1 MKQKV
6 LILGIGVLLGV
17 GVFYLLNNRGKTS
30 EDSYGGEPADSLH
43 EDEAGPA
50 NRDALPRRAQTPRAA
65 ELAVRP
71 AATKAAPPPL
81 SAWDQLA
88 QRYGVEK
95 TTLSS
100 KITSNLTTVINDGIQ
115 LANSAARA
123 GGSASIAE
131 AASKEMLRNASGQLG
146 LTEEQR
152 QQATAVLESAVNKRV
167 AAVEDLT
174 HAMSAEPE
182 RIMEMLLAGDALARN
197 QITQEEYDR
206 LTWQTRT
213 MLQQVGGYV
222 AGRPGQNPDPQVLF
236 DPETTAQLNAILT
249 PDQQV
254 KLAEMT
260 AAFAQE
266 VQNRQAS
273 RNRSGLPF
281 QPGEIPVMELERLDQ
296 TVASVK
302 QMAEAARLMLDAMKT
317 MKDANAGGN
326 VP

>member
-1 MKQKV
+1 MKQIV
-6 LILGIGVLLGV
+6 LTLGIGVLLGV
-17 GVFYLLNNRGKTS
+17 GGFYLLTNRGGTKEES
-30 EDSYGGEPADSLH
+30 HAAEAADALH
-43 EDEAGPA
+43 PEKAGPTS
-50 NRDALPRRAQTPRAA
+50 RDALPRRTQTPRAE

-71 AATKAAPPPL
+71 AATKAAPPQL
-81 SAWDQLA
+81 SAWDKLA

-152 QQATAVLESAVNKRV
+152 QQAAAVLESAVTKRM

-174 HAMSAEPE
+174 HAMSTEPE
-182 RIMEMLLAGDALARN
+182 KIMEMLLAGDALARN

-206 LTWQTRT
+206 LTWQTRA

-236 DPETTAQLNAILT
+236 DSETTAQLNAILT
-249 PDQQV
+249 PEQQV

-281 QPGEIPVMELERLDQ
+281 QQGEIPVMELERLDQ

-302 QMAEAARLMLDAMKT
+302 QMADAARLMLDAMKT